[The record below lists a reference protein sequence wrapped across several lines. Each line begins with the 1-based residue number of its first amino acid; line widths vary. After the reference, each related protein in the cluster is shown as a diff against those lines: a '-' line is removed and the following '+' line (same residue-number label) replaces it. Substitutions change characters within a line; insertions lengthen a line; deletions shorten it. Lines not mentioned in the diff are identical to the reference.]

1 MSLNTQK
8 AKHISKQRFNAGY
21 SLGISSS
28 KNYQII
34 QDAQLLAQHIITY
47 MQSKNPDYQ
56 FTDFYQPNLVKTLRL
71 LIKNQKMFLAFLNTI
86 SFSVEDFFQIGV
98 YVIPHVFTS
107 HLIRFIKVT
116 YFGADPNLIKPRKR
130 KSKKETIE
138 EDIID
143 DIEDIEENED

>member
-8 AKHISKQRFNAGY
+8 AKYISKQRFNAGY
-21 SLGISSS
+21 SLGIGSS
-28 KNYQII
+28 KNFQIT

-56 FTDFYQPNLVKTLRL
+56 FTDFYQPNLVKSLRL
-71 LIKNQKMFLAFLNTI
+71 LIKNEKMFLAFLNTI
-86 SFSVEDFFQIGV
+86 SFTVEDFFQIGV

-116 YFGADPNLIKPRKR
+116 YFGADPALIKPRKR
-130 KSKKETIE
+130 KSKKAVDQQNI
-138 EDIID
+138 
-143 DIEDIEENED
+143 IEDNEELEESEE

>member
-8 AKHISKQRFNAGY
+8 AKHISTQRFNAGY

>member
-1 MSLNTQK
+1 
-8 AKHISKQRFNAGY
+8 
-21 SLGISSS
+21 
-28 KNYQII
+28 
-34 QDAQLLAQHIITY
+34 
-47 MQSKNPDYQ
+47 
-56 FTDFYQPNLVKTLRL
+56 
-71 LIKNQKMFLAFLNTI
+71 MFLAFLNTI